1 MFITLNESHEFMAL
15 AEEIQ
20 ELVGLDRG
28 QRVLVEDVDE
38 PSRSKRSV
46 GSRDEGWHGEV
57 ETLAFPDAHPNTRL
71 HIKPYSNPGTVPRGE
86 NELLV
91 IDTPTAFEDPL

>member
-1 MFITLNESHEFMAL
+1 MFVTLNESHEFMAL

-57 ETLAFPDAHPNTRL
+57 ETLAASPFQ
-71 HIKPYSNPGTVPRGE
+71 
-86 NELLV
+86 
-91 IDTPTAFEDPL
+91 TPIRIHDYI